1 MRRGDFR
8 VRGAWGWWGAL
19 CCIFAAV
26 LLSWTPHVY
35 TAPERAPGASTAVG
49 SVSGTVRLVT
59 AAPAPPAMLSPYARS
74 RYRPPAR
81 PESSP
86 GSPETVVVFLRTT
99 GTQPESP
106 RRPVSVVQRNR
117 TIIPHVT
124 AVRVGTSIDFPNQDD
139 VFHNLFSLSATE
151 RFNLGRYPP
160 GESRSQLFDRAG
172 LVRLFCDIHSEMGAV
187 IVVLDTPYFTQP
199 DADGG
204 YTIAG
209 VPAGEY
215 TLVAGHDVA
224 GSDSTRV
231 VVRDGQVTAVDFTL
245 GQ

>member
-1 MRRGDFR
+1 
-8 VRGAWGWWGAL
+8 
-19 CCIFAAV
+19 
-26 LLSWTPHVY
+26 
-35 TAPERAPGASTAVG
+35 
-49 SVSGTVRLVT
+49 
-59 AAPAPPAMLSPYARS
+59 MLSPYARS

-86 GSPETVVVFLRTT
+86 GSPETVVVFLRMT
-99 GTQPESP
+99 GLQPDSP

-124 AVRVGTSIDFPNQDD
+124 AVRVGTSIDFPNEDD

-187 IVVLDTPYFTQP
+187 IVVLDTPYYTQP
-199 DADGG
+199 DADGS